1 MGSGSG
7 CLCDPSVLWVL
18 PVPGCCPAFP
28 EFGAAPKQLGLIPA
42 VLAVVKRLPEHVQV
56 DDPAAQRKLAKKLER
71 QQVGGGLG
79 DRLHTGAAVLQRAW
93 GAHGGT
99 RACSLKGRGELCVP

>member
-1 MGSGSG
+1 M
-7 CLCDPSVLWVL
+7 
-18 PVPGCCPAFP
+18 
-28 EFGAAPKQLGLIPA
+28 
-42 VLAVVKRLPEHVQV
+42 KRLPEHVQV

-93 GAHGGT
+93 GGT
-99 RACSLKGRGELCVP
+99 WWDQGLLSEGQRGTLRALSKCWVCLVALE